1 VSDRPVPEGGA
12 PADGGAARAA
22 EPVLLAVDDDPR
34 VLRAVAR
41 DLRSHYAGRFRVV
54 RADSGESA
62 LEALRELKVRGTPVA
77 LVLSDQRMPGMGGI
91 ELLGHGRELFPDAKV
106 VLLTA
111 YADTDVAIEAINR
124 VRLDYYI
131 LKPWDPPEE
140 QLYPVLDD
148 LLEDWQAS
156 VPPSFD
162 GVRVVG
168 HRFSPEAFA
177 LRDFLARNQVPY
189 RWIDVEQ
196 DADAGKVLA
205 ATEGERLRLPVVVAG
220 DERLSAPT
228 VAEVARLVGIGST
241 TETRSWELLIVGAGP
256 AGLAA
261 AVYGASEGLS
271 TGLVEREA
279 PGGQAGQSSR
289 IENYLGFPSGLSGSD
304 LARRAL
310 TQATRF
316 GAERVAPA
324 EVTGLEVREPYRLL
338 QLADGGELSCSA
350 LVVASGVTYR
360 RLGAPG
366 VEALAGRGVFY
377 GSARTEAPECEGQD
391 VVVVGGAN
399 SAGQAAVY
407 FSGYARR
414 VFLVVRAA
422 SLDVGMSS
430 YLVDQLGG
438 LGNVVV
444 RTRSEV
450 AEAIGDGHLEAVV
463 LRDLDSGGT
472 EELGAASMFVFI
484 GAEPHTDWLSGTV
497 ARDERGFVLTGADV
511 GGRIRTPAGVERD
524 RYLLESSVPGVF
536 AVGDVRARSVK
547 RVASA
552 VGEGSIAVQ
561 FIHEYLAL

>member
-316 GAERVAPA
+316 GAELVAPA

>member
-1 VSDRPVPEGGA
+1 MSDLPVPEGAAPGDGA
-12 PADGGAARAA
+12 AARAT

-77 LVLSDQRMPGMGGI
+77 LVLSDQRMPGMGGV
-91 ELLGHGRELFPDAKV
+91 ELLGQGRELFPDVKV

-140 QLYPVLDD
+140 QLYPILDD

-168 HRFSPEAFA
+168 HRYSPEAFA

-205 ATEGERLRLPVVVAG
+205 AVEGERLRLPVVVAG

-316 GAERVAPA
+316 GAELVAPA

-350 LVVASGVTYR
+350 LVVASGVSYR

-422 SLDVGMSS
+422 SLDLGMSS
-430 YLVDQLGG
+430 YLVDQLGE

-444 RTRSEV
+444 RTRTEV
-450 AEAIGDGHLEAVV
+450 AEAVGDERLEAVV
-463 LRDLDSGGT
+463 LRSLDSGET
-472 EELGAASMFVFI
+472 EELPAASMFVFI
-484 GAEPHTDWLSGTV
+484 GAEPHTDWLSGAV
-497 ARDERGFVLTGADV
+497 ARDERGFVLTGTDA
-511 GGRIRTPAGVERD
+511 GGRVRTPAGVERD

>member
-1 VSDRPVPEGGA
+1 
-12 PADGGAARAA
+12 
-22 EPVLLAVDDDPR
+22 

-316 GAERVAPA
+316 GAELVAPA

>member
-316 GAERVAPA
+316 GAELVAPA

-463 LRDLDSGGT
+463 LRDLDAGGT